1 MASGAFVL
9 PLVMFGPVARV
20 VGARWWWLL
29 DKTAIATRSGM
40 VMLVV
45 RSEETATWDGVAA
58 LVGVLIFLGVW
69 GADGLIFG
77 GVSSGDVMGSGLGG
91 GVIEFSKLTGLVVV
105 EFSPDPLAPCWL
117 SLSSTL
123 FGLSEKKLDGIIK
136 RLLESL
142 QPIIPRVCHW
152 KTWV

>member
-1 MASGAFVL
+1 M
-9 PLVMFGPVARV
+9 
-20 VGARWWWLL
+20 
-29 DKTAIATRSGM
+29 I
-40 VMLVV
+40 
-45 RSEETATWDGVAA
+45 
-58 LVGVLIFLGVW
+58 LGVW
-69 GADGLIFG
+69 GANGLIFG

-152 KTWV
+152 KTWL